1 MVGDIRFFGKILRI
15 PLWDSGMGYGI
26 MIAQS
31 AIRHDYIV
39 THLLYR
45 AAPLRGDYTSNPR
58 LEGKMPPPASLSP
71 PRAWYNVP

>member
-1 MVGDIRFFGKILRI
+1 
-15 PLWDSGMGYGI
+15 

-39 THLLYR
+39 PHLLYR